1 MFARHLRHEGAVSA
15 SAHRLTRGGALAAG
29 AALALGGA
37 VRTTGAA
44 PTRRDVQVLQFA
56 LVLEQVEQA
65 LYSRALDAGILRGEL
80 RRYAQTAL
88 QHERAHAKFIRGAL
102 GGNTGPAAKVD
113 VGTHV
118 RNAQTFTDAAIQLE
132 DAAVAAYNGQ
142 AGNLSPGVLAAAAR
156 IVSVEARHAAW
167 IRDIAGKPP
176 AADPVDPALTAAQ
189 AQAALVKIGLK
200 T

>member
-1 MFARHLRHEGAVSA
+1 VGVSPQT
-15 SAHRLTRGGALAAG
+15 LTRAGALTAG
-29 AALALGGA
+29 VAVALGGA
-37 VRTTGAA
+37 VRNTGAA

-65 LYSRALDAGILRGEL
+65 LYSGALDAGILRGEL

-88 QHERAHAKFIRGAL
+88 EHERAHAEFIRSAL
-102 GGNTGPAAKVD
+102 GSNTGPAATVD
-113 VGTHV
+113 VRAHV
-118 RNAQTFTDAAIQLE
+118 RNARTFTRAAIQLE
-132 DAAVAAYNGQ
+132 DAAVGAYNGQ

-167 IRDIAGKPP
+167 VRDIAGQPP

-200 T
+200 A